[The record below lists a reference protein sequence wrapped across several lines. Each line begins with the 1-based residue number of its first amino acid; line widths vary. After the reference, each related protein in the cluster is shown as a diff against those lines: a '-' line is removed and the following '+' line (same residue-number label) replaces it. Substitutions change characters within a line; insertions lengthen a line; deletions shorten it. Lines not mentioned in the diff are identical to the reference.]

1 MKYYDSEALIFSTEK
16 KDGGF
21 KVDGGIEKVESVDQV
36 ANLAILTADEYE
48 RISGEKIAL
57 EKDQVA
63 VYSYGNE
70 LAEDFSI
77 NHMKFHVKERLD
89 KFVMEDLAIRCV

>member
-57 EKDQVA
+57 EK
-63 VYSYGNE
+63 
-70 LAEDFSI
+70 
-77 NHMKFHVKERLD
+77 
-89 KFVMEDLAIRCV
+89 IRWQYTLTAMSWPRIFPSTI